1 MGLLHLVIVAQCVLL
16 QVSSAFVEQFNNMM
30 LSPHQSAMMMASSGE
45 MYADKLITLSG
56 KPVCRYALGGAARST
71 QPKTLPFR
79 YRDIL
84 QSTEDAGAPFYFYYN
99 PHRYPE
105 FLSGVAKT
113 FDGSSS
119 RGDMFFASGGTDRDL
134 RSIDKRLEDALAYCG
149 EYLDAFV
156 LEYVCPYELDDGDT
170 PGPELQDA
178 IEHLHS
184 LDKVRYVMASTHS
197 HRVGRALASGSNLDA
212 LMLRYN
218 MNHKKAAET
227 ISFPEAINNN
237 IPVLA
242 FTTTRWNRLQRD
254 SSPSVTTSD
263 CIKFALNNQAVE
275 VVLHSAR
282 DEDELEDALLPLFSC
297 PDQCQWMSESKYDDL
312 RTYYGGDEMDW
323 NDDGFDEYPD
333 ESVTDD

>member
-16 QVSSAFVEQFNNMM
+16 QVSGAFVGQFNNMM
-30 LSPHQSAMMMASSGE
+30 SPHRSSAMMMASSGA
-45 MYADKLITLSG
+45 MYTDKLITLSG
-56 KPVCRYALGGAARST
+56 KQVCRYGLGGAARST
-71 QPKTLPFR
+71 QPKSLPFR

-105 FLSGVAKT
+105 FLSGVANT

-134 RSIDKRLEDALAYCG
+134 KSIDNRLEDALAHCGG

-156 LEYVCPYELDDGDT
+156 LEYVCPYELDGDRI
-170 PGPELQDA
+170 GSELQEA
-178 IEHLHS
+178 IDYLHS

-197 HRVGRALASGSNLDA
+197 HRVGRLLASGSNLDA

-227 ISFPEAINNN
+227 ISFPEAINRN

-242 FTTTRWNRLQRD
+242 FTTTRWNRLQRN
-254 SSPSVTTSD
+254 SSPTVTTSD
-263 CIKFALNNQAVE
+263 CIKFALNHQAVE

-282 DEDELEDALLPLFSC
+282 DEDELEDALLPLFLC
-297 PDQCQWMSESKYDDL
+297 PDQCQWMSESKNDDL
-312 RTYYGGDEMDW
+312 RTYYGGDEIDW

>member
-1 MGLLHLVIVAQCVLL
+1 
-16 QVSSAFVEQFNNMM
+16 
-30 LSPHQSAMMMASSGE
+30 MMMASSGE

-71 QPKTLPFR
+71 QPKSLPFR

-84 QSTEDAGAPFYFYYN
+84 QSAEDAGAPFYFYYN

-105 FLSGVAKT
+105 FLSGVSKT
-113 FDGSSS
+113 FDGPSA
-119 RGDMFFASGGTDRDL
+119 REDMFFASGGTDRDPKA
-134 RSIDKRLEDALAYCG
+134 IDNRLEDALAHCG
-149 EYLDAFV
+149 GDYLDAFV
-156 LEYVCPYELDDGDT
+156 LEYVCPYELDGNR
-170 PGPELQDA
+170 PGSELQDA
-178 IEHLHS
+178 IDHLHS

-227 ISFPEAINNN
+227 ISFPEAVNRN

-254 SSPSVTTSD
+254 SSPTVTTSD
-263 CIKFALNNQAVE
+263 CKVC
-275 VVLHSAR
+275 VKSSSR
-282 DEDELEDALLPLFSC
+282 GSC
-297 PDQCQWMSESKYDDL
+297 TSLGE
-312 RTYYGGDEMDW
+312 RRG
-323 NDDGFDEYPD
+323 
-333 ESVTDD
+333 